1 MQSLIKA
8 INDYCKDYAKCQI
21 QYDNKL
27 SNKIRQLLD
36 EGAQELI
43 GSGEESIIQELECP
57 VKIAAT
63 FFGKVDS
70 DTIKKAFENV
80 DWNLYK
86 DSENLLAVDKIN
98 AYLCSKCKF
107 LNKPLD
113 NTLAIQMAANVFITL
128 GLTKKLFTD
137 YLNSCFSGIKHIN
150 PSEIDSIWET
160 AQKIPK
166 GEVCQ
171 SCFKLADN
179 PFKKCSTSEIIESE
193 GVEK

>member
-70 DTIKKAFENV
+70 GTIKKAFENV
-80 DWNLYK
+80 DWSLYRE
-86 DSENLLAVDKIN
+86 SENLLAIDKIN

-107 LNKPLD
+107 LNKLLD
-113 NTLAIQMAANVFITL
+113 NALAIQMAANVFITL
-128 GLTKKLFTD
+128 DLTKELFTD
-137 YLNSCFSGIKHIN
+137 YIKYLIPETEYIS
-150 PSEIDSIWET
+150 PSEIDSIWDA
-160 AQKIPK
+160 AQKVPK

-171 SCFKLADN
+171 SCFELANN
-179 PFKKCSTSEIIESE
+179 PFNKSDLSEVIEGDE
-193 GVEK
+193 Q

>member
-1 MQSLIKA
+1 MRSLIKA

-43 GSGEESIIQELECP
+43 GSGEESIIHELECP

-80 DWNLYK
+80 DWSLYRE
-86 DSENLLAVDKIN
+86 SENLLAIDKIN

-107 LNKPLD
+107 LNKLLD
-113 NTLAIQMAANVFITL
+113 NALAIQMAANVFITL
-128 GLTKKLFTD
+128 DLTKELFTD
-137 YLNSCFSGIKHIN
+137 YIKYLIAETEYIS
-150 PSEIDSIWET
+150 PSEIDSIWDA
-160 AQKIPK
+160 AQKVPK

-171 SCFKLADN
+171 SCFELANN
-179 PFKKCSTSEIIESE
+179 PFNKSDLSELIEGDE
-193 GVEK
+193 

>member
-1 MQSLIKA
+1 MRSLIKA

-43 GSGEESIIQELECP
+43 GSGEESIIHELECP

-80 DWNLYK
+80 DWNLYTET
-86 DSENLLAVDKIN
+86 ENLLAIDKIN

-107 LNKPLD
+107 LNRQLD
-113 NTLAIQMAANVFITL
+113 NALATQMAANVFITL
-128 GLTKKLFTD
+128 DLPKEIFAD
-137 YLNSCFSGIKHIN
+137 YLNSCFSGIKHIK
-150 PSEIDSIWET
+150 PSEIESIWAT
-160 AQKIPK
+160 AKKYPK
-166 GEVCQ
+166 GIVCQ
-171 SCFKLADN
+171 SCFELANN
-179 PFKKCSTSEIIESE
+179 PFNKSALSEVM
-193 GVEK
+193 GGNGR